1 MGPEMTGHFF
11 ALAPADPT
19 DPVNPVNPVKNAGA
33 FQSPFKSGNL

>member
-11 ALAPADPT
+11 ALALADPT
-19 DPVNPVNPVKNAGA
+19 DPVNPVKNAGA